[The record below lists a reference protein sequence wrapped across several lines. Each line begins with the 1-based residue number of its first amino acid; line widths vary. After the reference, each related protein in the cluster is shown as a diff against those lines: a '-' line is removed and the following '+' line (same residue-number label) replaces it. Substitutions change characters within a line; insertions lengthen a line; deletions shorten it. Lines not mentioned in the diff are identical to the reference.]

1 MTVTDILMVAVTKCA
16 ALGLCA
22 QEMLTEWRALEIRAI
37 LFWDTSLGSHL
48 IDTVEA
54 QYIDTCTVLGDRV
67 VNKDLGLKALTK
79 HFLSVQH

>member
-1 MTVTDILMVAVTKCA
+1 MVAVTKCA

-22 QEMLTEWRALEIRAI
+22 EEMLTEWRALEIRAI
-37 LFWDTSLGSHL
+37 LFWDASLGSHL
-48 IDTVEA
+48 IDAVEA
-54 QYIDTCTVLGDRV
+54 QYVDTCTVLGDRV